1 MSHHYGEYWSNW
13 SELDREK
20 PQPEEPVLIDEIKTF
35 LLTLHDSDKA
45 AELIER
51 IENESKENKKPLKDF

>member
-1 MSHHYGEYWSNW
+1 MSHHYGEYWSSW
-13 SELDREK
+13 SNLDCEN
-20 PQPEEPVLIDEIKTF
+20 PQPKEPVLLDEIKTF

-51 IENESKENKKPLKDF
+51 IENESKENKKPSKDF